1 MIDKDF
7 LKKVKI
13 GVDTYIKEN
22 IDDFDEA
29 IVLEEFVKWLYKQ
42 YGIIENGNS

>member
-13 GVDTYIKEN
+13 GVDIYIKEN